1 MGLPLQFLSGSLLS
15 VAAFAASAQFN
26 PASVTVEPAAVA
38 RRFPDPDVR
47 YNTPGFKPGRQD
59 FTTHAEMLAFLEEA
73 ARRST
78 RLKVEMLGRSQRGL
92 PIPLVIMTG
101 GGRID
106 PTLPT
111 VLFIAQQHGNE
122 PAGGEAALALIEQLM
137 GPDVAQLARANVLVI
152 PRGNPDGAENFTRVT
167 ASGIDVNRDHLLL
180 NTPEGRAIALAMD
193 RYRPEVVLDLHE
205 FTVAGRWVDKFGGM
219 MKYDALLQPATVANL
234 DPKVAAYAQT
244 RFIERIGADLAG
256 KGLTWFAYHTTAAGR
271 KEDKTVSMGGV
282 QPDTGRNVGGLRP
295 GISMLIEVRGVG
307 IGRAHFLRRVYTQV
321 SAAQSVIET
330 AASQGPALIRLVRD
344 AQADVSASRCRGDLV
359 IEAAQTPMKQRLVFV
374 DAKSGDDL
382 PVEVDWRSATPLQ
395 VVRSRPRP
403 CGYLL
408 APEQTMA
415 IERLRLLG
423 VKIDTLALANRW
435 EIENYVLVSED
446 DGQRQDGRGAI
457 EDAEPIR
464 KVQVRMG
471 AASEVVGPGV
481 VYVSLDQPLGALIA
495 AALEPDS
502 QSSFVANRLLALE
515 GVRRVVR
522 LPVPAARA
530 GARDAARR
538 RP

>member
-1 MGLPLQFLSGSLLS
+1 MGYSLKLLPGFLLLG
-15 VAAFAASAQFN
+15 AAFAASAQFN
-26 PASVTVEPAAVA
+26 PSSVTQEPEAVA
-38 RRFPDPDVR
+38 RRFPDPAVR
-47 YNTPGFKPGRQD
+47 YNTPAFTPGRQG
-59 FTTHAEMLAFLEEA
+59 FTAHAEMLAFVEEA
-73 ARRST
+73 ARNSPHVKIE
-78 RLKVEMLGRSQRGL
+78 LLGRSQRGL

-101 GGRID
+101 NGRVD
-106 PTLPT
+106 AARPT

-122 PAGGEAALALIEQLM
+122 PAGGEAALALIEQLI
-137 GPDVAQLARANVLVI
+137 GPDVAQLSRVNVLVI
-152 PRGNPDGAENFTRVT
+152 PRGNPDGAESFTRVT

-180 NTPEGRAIALAMD
+180 NTPEGRAIASAMGK
-193 RYRPEVVLDLHE
+193 YRPEVVLDLHE

-244 RFIERIGADLAG
+244 RFIDRISADLAG
-256 KGLTWFAYHTTAAGR
+256 KGLTSFAYHTTAAGR
-271 KEDKTVSMGGV
+271 KDEKTVSMGGV

-330 AASQGPALIRLVRD
+330 AASQGPALVKLVQNART
-344 AQADVSASRCRGDLV
+344 DVSASRCRGELV
-359 IEAAQTPMKQRLVFV
+359 IEAEQTPMKQRLVFV
-374 DAKSGDDL
+374 DAKSGEDL
-382 PVEVDWRSATPLQ
+382 AVEVDWRSATPLQ
-395 VVRSRPRP
+395 VKRSRARP

-408 APEQTMA
+408 GQQQSAA

-423 VKIDTLALANRW
+423 AKIDTVATASRW
-435 EIENYVLVSED
+435 DVENYVLVSED
-446 DGQRQDGRGAI
+446 DGQRQDARGAI

-464 KVQVRMG
+464 KVQVRT
-471 AASEVVGPGV
+471 AHASEVVGPGAA
-481 VYVSLDQPLGALIA
+481 YVSLDQPLGALIA

-522 LPVPAARA
+522 SPSAAAITTDGHRTP
-530 GARDAARR
+530 R
-538 RP
+538 

>member
-1 MGLPLQFLSGSLLS
+1 MGLPLKLLSGSLLS
-15 VAAFAASAQFN
+15 VAAFATSAQFN
-26 PASVTVEPAAVA
+26 PASVAREPDAVA

-47 YNTPGFKPGRQD
+47 YNTPAFKPGRQD
-59 FTTHAEMLAFLEEA
+59 FTTHAEMLAFLEASAQRAPQVKIE
-73 ARRST
+73 T
-78 RLKVEMLGRSQRGL
+78 LGRSQRGL
-92 PIPLVIMTG
+92 PIPLAILTS
-101 GGRID
+101 GGRVD
-106 PTLPT
+106 PARPT

-122 PAGGEAALALIEQLM
+122 PAGGEAALALIEQLI
-137 GPDVAQLARANVLVI
+137 GPDIAQLSRVNVLVI

-180 NTPEGRAIALAMD
+180 NTPEGRAIASAME

-244 RFIERIGADLAG
+244 RFVDRIGTDLAA

-307 IGRAHFLRRVYTQV
+307 IGKAHFLRRVYTQV

-330 AASQGPALIRLVRD
+330 AASQGPALLKLVRD
-344 AQADVSASRCRGDLV
+344 AQVDVSATRCRGDLV
-359 IEAAQTPMKQRLVFV
+359 IEAAQTPTKQRLVFV
-374 DAKSGDDL
+374 DAKTGDDL
-382 PVEVDWRSATPLQ
+382 AVEVDWRAATPLQ
-395 VVRSRPRP
+395 VVRSRARP

-408 APEQTMA
+408 GAQQTA
-415 IERLRLLG
+415 ALERLRLLG
-423 VKIDTLALANRW
+423 AKIDTVAAASRW
-435 EIENYVLVSED
+435 DVENYVLVSED
-446 DGQRQDGRGAI
+446 DGQRQDARGAI

-464 KVQVRMG
+464 KVEVRTA
-471 AASEVVGPGV
+471 AASEVVGPGAA
-481 VYVSLDQPLGALIA
+481 YVTLDQPLGALIA

-522 LPVPAARA
+522 LPSAAVVPKTGR
-530 GARDAARR
+530 
-538 RP
+538 